1 MMSEHCRL
9 RWPLVVLM
17 LLSACAAAGEA
28 QRSVPMAI
36 ERGLAWLR
44 GQQQN
49 DGGMAGKN
57 RTANTGLAALAHLAA
72 GLTPDL
78 PEHGAAVRRMLGFL
92 LAQSDAKGYL
102 GKDGSRMYGH
112 GIACLALADA
122 IGTSRDD
129 DLDERLRTALAKALA
144 VTVAAARVGKGDGQQ
159 GGWRYNPDEASS
171 DVSVTGWQLMS
182 LHAARRIGMPVPDDV
197 VEGAL
202 AYLRSRISDDGRI
215 GYVARGEDRIAMRG
229 LALIALAMPGGPRVA
244 LRDRVLGRMRDE
256 PPAWTGPW
264 FFYRAYYD
272 ASGLARTEPAFWQDY
287 REKLYGLLL
296 ANQAADGSWPAP
308 PGDNERE
315 NGTAYAVAMAVLAL
329 TVDLRLL
336 PAHQP

>member
-1 MMSEHCRL
+1 MRILFLVCVVL
-9 RWPLVVLM
+9 LPLV
-17 LLSACAAAGEA
+17 AWGGEA
-28 QRSVPMAI
+28 PRSVPIAI

-44 GQQQN
+44 GQQQG
-49 DGGMAGKN
+49 DGGLGGKN
-57 RTANTGLAALAHLAA
+57 RTAITGLAAIAHLAA
-72 GLTPDL
+72 GVTPDL

-92 LAQSDAKGYL
+92 LAQADAKGYL
-102 GKDGSRMYGH
+102 GDDGSRMYGH
-112 GIACLALADA
+112 GIACLAMADA
-122 IGTSRDD
+122 IGTTRDD
-129 DLDERLRTALAKALA
+129 DLDERLHAALSRALT

-171 DVSVTGWQLMS
+171 DVSVSGWQLMS

-202 AYLRSRISDDGRI
+202 AYVRSRIDDEGRI
-215 GYVARGEDRIAMRG
+215 GYVTRGEDRQAMRG
-229 LALIALAMPGGPRVA
+229 LALIALTLPGGPRAA
-244 LRDRVLGRMRDE
+244 LRDRVLARMRDE

-272 ASGLARTEPAFWQDY
+272 ASGLARTEPAFWQGY
-287 REKLYGLLL
+287 RDKLYGLLL
-296 ANQAADGSWPAP
+296 ANQSPDGSWPAP
-308 PGDNERE
+308 PGDNERD

-336 PAHQP
+336 PGHQP